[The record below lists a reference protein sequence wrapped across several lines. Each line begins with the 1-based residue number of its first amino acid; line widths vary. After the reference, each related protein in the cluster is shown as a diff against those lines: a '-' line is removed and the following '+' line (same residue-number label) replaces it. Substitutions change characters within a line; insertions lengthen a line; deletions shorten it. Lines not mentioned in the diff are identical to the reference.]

1 MEVGG
6 QRSANDSYLLCKWRR
21 GGPGN
26 HLVSLSHTT
35 WGKHCHIS
43 YQPSTLFLINLLMMK
58 GKQFIRDKKRQLR
71 SHKFLQKVGD
81 VDLVWTKVVFTENFP
96 NTITFESQTGSSIF
110 SNYFESEMFQTWSI
124 RGQKICFPRTRI
136 HSFLYPAKPQP
147 AVYIAGYKKC
157 HFVQIATLIW
167 LLLALFPRT
176 AEYTNICEQKKM
188 QIDL

>member
-6 QRSANDSYLLCKWRR
+6 QRSANDSYLLCKWRL

-58 GKQFIRDKKRQLR
+58 GKQFIRDKNVNCKVTSFFRRLVMLIQFGQKLFLQR
-71 SHKFLQKVGD
+71 ISPILSHSSHKQAHQF
-81 VDLVWTKVVFTENFP
+81 
-96 NTITFESQTGSSIF
+96 SQTT
-110 SNYFESEMFQTWSI
+110 SNRKCSKH
-124 RGQKICFPRTRI
+124 GQSGGKKYVFPGLE
-136 HSFLYPAKPQP
+136 FLHPAKPQP

-176 AEYTNICEQKKM
+176 AEYTNILEQKKNAN
-188 QIDL
+188 